1 LEAREGAPGNRTA
14 ELNITVGSRNLTAD
28 LTYMSPPALV
38 RVAGRIVVSNGAA
51 PRLGNAR
58 VRLGNT
64 ATLFAV
70 GNDGTFKMA
79 LQEGTYAFS
88 VTDLPAGFEI
98 ISIAS
103 GSVNLLPDPLRIE
116 PRNGPVMPDVIVTLS
131 ALPRFKVH
139 GRVVADPPTRPVE
152 GAAVLL
158 TNGAE
163 IWKTTVRADG
173 TFELSDLLA
182 GAYTL
187 SVQPFGFANVN
198 TTIVVANAD
207 VNIELKSQPF
217 Y

>member
-1 LEAREGAPGNRTA
+1 
-14 ELNITVGSRNLTAD
+14 
-28 LTYMSPPALV
+28 
-38 RVAGRIVVSNGAA
+38 
-51 PRLGNAR
+51 
-58 VRLGNT
+58 
-64 ATLFAV
+64 
-70 GNDGTFKMA
+70 
-79 LQEGTYAFS
+79 
-88 VTDLPAGFEI
+88 
-98 ISIAS
+98 
-103 GSVNLLPDPLRIE
+103 
-116 PRNGPVMPDVIVTLS
+116 VIVTLS

-152 GAAVLL
+152 GAAVLF

-163 IWKTTVRADG
+163 IWKTTARADG

-182 GAYTL
+182 GTYTL